1 MTTPNSDWWD
11 RLYDDG
17 ADTTTTAPAAGA
29 PATEPRI
36 VVDGG
41 GAGRMPDWRT
51 GQHADLSAPA
61 ADDDDQDDDR
71 GEPGFQVGGGGV
83 LELGEGIEQVPA
95 PGGAATEADVDG
107 GQQDASARRPMER
120 WSDIGADLKPRT
132 RVLLYN
138 GAAAGVGYLPGGVS
152 LVTGWMQDCGEEYSI
167 TAALI
172 LGLLIVTGTAVL
184 DWRLRAWFQP
194 FRFVVRIPLASAVLA
209 LGLYAPAASNL

>member
-1 MTTPNSDWWD
+1 MADETQQTDWWD

-29 PATEPRI
+29 PATETRI

-61 ADDDDQDDDR
+61 DDDDQED
-71 GEPGFQVGGGGV
+71 GPAEFQVDVEFGG
-83 LELGEGIEQVPA
+83 ELGEGTEQVPA
-95 PGGAATEADVDG
+95 PGGPATETVDG
-107 GQQDASARRPMER
+107 GQQVAARPRSMER
-120 WSDIGADLKPRT
+120 WSDIGADLSPRT

-138 GAAAGVGYLPGGVS
+138 GAAAGIGWVFQAVP

-184 DWRLRAWFQP
+184 DRRCSGWFQP
-194 FRFVVRIPLASAVLA
+194 FRFVARIPLASSVLA
-209 LGLYAPAASNL
+209 LGLYAPAAPF